1 MTPRGRHLIEMRFAL
16 ANDCTLAEAKRRLAR
31 QAALEARDA
40 AALRSQCG
48 TDYTRA
54 RSVDRSINPSTGS
67 ALTVFDD
74 AKGQTP
80 PRWMMAD

>member
-16 ANDCTLAEAKRRLAR
+16 ANNCSLPEAKRRLAR

-48 TDYTRA
+48 TDYTREHRVERA
-54 RSVDRSINPSTGS
+54 PKAFTESQ
-67 ALTVFDD
+67 
-74 AKGQTP
+74 GQTP
-80 PRWMMAD
+80 PPWMMAD

>member
-48 TDYTRA
+48 TDYTKRHA
-54 RSVDRSINPSTGS
+54 TRTSTGS
-67 ALTVFDD
+67 ALTGLEN
-74 AKGQTP
+74 AQGQTP

>member
-16 ANDCTLAEAKRRLAR
+16 ANNCSLPEAKRRLAR

-48 TDYTRA
+48 TDYTA
-54 RSVDRSINPSTGS
+54 RQAESRRQIHKSNPVLTG
-67 ALTVFDD
+67 D
-74 AKGQTP
+74 AP
-80 PRWMMAD
+80 WMLRD

>member
-48 TDYTRA
+48 TDYTRQHRA
-54 RSVDRSINPSTGS
+54 DRAPK
-67 ALTVFDD
+67 ALTESH
-74 AKGQTP
+74 GQTP
-80 PRWMMAD
+80 PRWMLAD

>member
-40 AALRSQCG
+40 AALLSQCG
-48 TDYTRA
+48 TDYTRVQRAERA
-54 RSVDRSINPSTGS
+54 RKSLTGS
-67 ALTVFDD
+67 Q
-74 AKGQTP
+74 GQTP
-80 PRWMMAD
+80 PQWMMAD